1 MAMNAEIVML
11 GSGTSMGVPTLGCK
25 CRVCTS
31 QDPRNRRTRPS
42 IAVIFEEQE
51 NQKRCVLIDSG
62 PDFRQQAL
70 REGIDHIDAVLY
82 THGHADH
89 ILGLDDL
96 RPLSFKSAEKIP
108 LYADPATSLIL
119 ERIFEYTFSDQN
131 KYPFKARVALHPLD
145 EVTPLFGLDFLRVP
159 LLHGQLETVGFRFGS
174 AAYLTDMSDIP
185 EASFA
190 LLKNLDVLI
199 LDALRLTPHPSHSN
213 VEQSLKFVEKVRP
226 KQAYF
231 THMSHE
237 ILHEEVENQMPAN
250 VRLSYDGLRIP
261 FAVPAAGQGD
271 AAC

>member
-1 MAMNAEIVML
+1 MNAHILML

-31 QDPRNRRTRPS
+31 PDPRDQRTRPS
-42 IAVIFEEQE
+42 IAVQYQDHI
-51 NQKRCVLIDSG
+51 VLIDSG

-82 THGHADH
+82 THAHADH

-96 RPLSFKSAEKIP
+96 RPLSFQRKEKIP
-108 LYADPATSLIL
+108 LYADQATTSVL
-119 ERIFEYTFSDQN
+119 ERMFEYTFSDSN
-131 KYPFKARVALHPLD
+131 KYPFKARVALHPLED
-145 EVTPLFGLDFLRVP
+145 VTPLFGINFLRVP
-159 LLHGQLETVGFRFGS
+159 LLHGELQTAGFRFGT

-185 EASFA
+185 ESSYP
-190 LLKNLDVLI
+190 LLKDLDVLI
-199 LDALRLTPHPSHSN
+199 LDALRLTPHPSHAN
-213 VEQSLKFVEKVRP
+213 VERALHFVEKIQP

-237 ILHEEVENQMPAN
+237 ILHAELEPTMPAN

-261 FAVPAAGQGD
+261 FEGAP
-271 AAC
+271 C

>member
-1 MAMNAEIVML
+1 MNAHILML

-31 QDPRNRRTRPS
+31 PDPRDKRTRPS
-42 IAVIFEEQE
+42 IAVQYEDH
-51 NQKRCVLIDSG
+51 CVLIDSG

-82 THGHADH
+82 THAHADH

-96 RPLSFKSAEKIP
+96 RPLSFQRKEKIP
-108 LYADPATSLIL
+108 LYADQATASVL
-119 ERIFEYTFSDQN
+119 ERMFEYTFSDSN
-131 KYPFKARVALHPLD
+131 KYPFKARVALHPLED
-145 EVTPLFGLDFLRVP
+145 VTPLFGINFLRVP
-159 LLHGQLETVGFRFGS
+159 LLHGELQTAGFRFGS

-185 EASFA
+185 ESSYP
-190 LLKNLDVLI
+190 LLKDLDVLI
-199 LDALRLTPHPSHSN
+199 LDALRLTPHPSHAN
-213 VEQSLKFVEKVRP
+213 VERALHFVEKIQP

-237 ILHEEVENQMPAN
+237 ILHAELEPTMPAT

-261 FAVPAAGQGD
+261 FEGAP
-271 AAC
+271 C